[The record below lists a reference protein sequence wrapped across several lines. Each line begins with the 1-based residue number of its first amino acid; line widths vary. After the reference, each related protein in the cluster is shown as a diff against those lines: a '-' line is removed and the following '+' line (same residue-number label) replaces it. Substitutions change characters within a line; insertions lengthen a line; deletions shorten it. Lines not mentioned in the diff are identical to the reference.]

1 MKTATPSPAETPSGK
16 TGGISLHRYLSR
28 LIWLCVLPLLV
39 LAVYLAI
46 AHVRFIQAER
56 DLTIRNLANNF
67 VAALDLELE
76 ARVNGLQM
84 LALSPLVDDEKR
96 RGDLYR
102 EAEGFQKSF
111 GSHVV
116 FADIGMQMLLN
127 TRVPFGSKLP
137 TLPRPKG
144 KSAVVTALD
153 TGKPAIGDTFLGP
166 VIKEKLIAIAVPIY
180 RAGQPR
186 YLLLT
191 TLKTAQFQQRLER
204 VALPAGSGM
213 TILDSRKEVIARVG
227 PENLNIASEE
237 NTGGHFVVK
246 SKASPWSVAV
256 EIPQETYQLPVYAT
270 GMLLA
275 IGLLGAA
282 LISIVGGR
290 LASRRLATAVTAIIP
305 AQHSAVA
312 GAPLD
317 ITEITAARTLLNE
330 LMNARLAA
338 VTALSESEER
348 LQLFISHAPA
358 ALAMFD
364 RDMRYLAVS
373 RRWLEDYHLGDRDI
387 LGRAHYEVFPEIS
400 EAWKAIHQRALAGEV
415 IRSDEDRFE
424 RADGTVQWLSW
435 EVHPWTGRGGEVGG
449 IVVFSE
455 DITERKSAA
464 DTISSLNAD
473 LSATLQAMPDLMFD
487 VDRTGTYCGVW
498 AQDPSFLADH
508 KERLLGHTVSEML
521 PGEAAEIVMS
531 VIAEADRNG
540 SSFGQI
546 IRLDFAGGAR
556 WFELSAAKKV
566 TPAGTESRFIV
577 ISRDVTERRLTE
589 QALLDRDFK
598 LGAIV
603 ENSPSVLS
611 LKHPDGRYALANPN
625 FQRLHHLT
633 EEEIIGK
640 TDFDLYPVETARRIR
655 ADDERLLKS
664 MARQSVEEIL
674 PVDGEPRVFMVHM
687 FPILNASGAASFICR
702 ISFDITVAKRDATE
716 LERHRHHLEALIE
729 TRTRELGE
737 ANAELAQHS
746 TKLEVLYDQA
756 KSLETALRKSEVLL
770 HGVLDNT
777 PAMIAY
783 WTRDLTNEFANHAF
797 EEMYGITPENIRGHH
812 VREVIGEQAFA
823 ESQPFIDG
831 VLRGERQSFNRELV
845 DIRGNRR
852 WTQVEYIPDSHGDEV
867 KGYFA
872 LVSDVTQLK
881 DKELEIEA
889 LNAALAIR
897 ADEAEVANR
906 AKSVFLAS
914 MSHEIRTPMNAII
927 GLTHLIRHAGAEP
940 SQIKRLDK
948 IDNAGRH
955 LLSILNDILDISKI
969 EAGRLQLESEDFH
982 LSAILDNVQ
991 SIIGEAAR
999 NKGLS
1004 IELDRDSVPLWL
1016 RGDPTRLRQ
1025 ALLNYAGNAIKF
1037 TEQGG
1042 IALRAQLLEE
1052 HDDELLVRFEVEDS
1066 GIGLSEEQIGRLF
1079 QAFEQA
1085 EASTTRTY
1093 GGTGL
1098 GLAITRRLARLM
1110 GGDAGVESRVGH
1122 GSRFWF
1128 TARLQRGHGIMPSE
1142 PTPLGVNA
1150 ESQLRLNHR
1159 GARLLLAEDNPINQ
1173 EVALELLHGAG
1184 LAVDTAADGREAV
1197 EMASSNAYDLILMDM
1212 QMPNMDGLEATRKI
1226 RALPGW
1232 TNKPILAMTA
1242 NAFDDDR
1249 RACEAAGMNDFVA
1262 KPVDPDLLYTI
1273 LLKWLPAG
1281 TQTSRPESTPR
1292 QAQAAAESW
1301 STQHGASA
1309 DEALAR
1315 LAGIHG
1321 LNLPQGLSMV
1331 RGNIIKYLELVSHFV
1346 AGHGDDMARLSE
1358 LLARGEHQAAE
1369 RLVHTLKGTAA
1380 TLGAERISGMARD
1393 LELALRQSQDDE
1405 NGRQE
1410 IDMLID
1416 ALSVE
1421 LSSLAAAQAFRPE
1434 ANKGSWP
1441 AA

>member
-1 MKTATPSPAETPSGK
+1 MKATTPFPAGTPPGK
-16 TGGISLHRYLSR
+16 TGEISLHQYLTR
-28 LIWLCVLPLLV
+28 LIWLCILPLLV
-39 LAVYLAI
+39 LSAYLAF

-56 DLTIRNLANNF
+56 DLTIKNLANNF
-67 VAALDLELE
+67 VAALDRELE
-76 ARVNGLQM
+76 ARISGLQM

-96 RGDLYR
+96 WEDLYR
-102 EAEGFQKSF
+102 EADGFQKSF

-116 FADIGMQMLLN
+116 FANIGMQMLLN

-137 TLPRPKG
+137 MLPRPKG
-144 KSAVVTALD
+144 KSAVVSALE
-153 TGKPAIGDTFLGP
+153 TGKPAVGDIFLGP
-166 VIKEKLIAIAVPIY
+166 VINEQLIAIAVPIY

-227 PENLNIASEE
+227 PANLNIASEE
-237 NTGGHFVVK
+237 NVGGHFVVQ
-246 SKASPWSVAV
+246 SKASPWSVVV
-256 EIPQETYQLPVYAT
+256 EIPQETYQLPAYAE
-270 GMLLA
+270 GIPLA
-275 IGLLGAA
+275 IGLLAA
-282 LISIVGGR
+282 VLISMLGGK
-290 LASRRLATAVTAIIP
+290 LAGRRLARAVTAIIP
-305 AQHSAVA
+305 AQESAVDS
-312 GAPLD
+312 APLD
-317 ITEITAARTLLNE
+317 ITEITAARTLLDQ

-338 VTALSESEER
+338 VTALRESEER

-373 RRWLEDYHLGDRDI
+373 HRWLEDYHLGDRDI
-387 LGRAHYEVFPEIS
+387 LGCGHYEVFPEID
-400 EAWKAIHQRALAGEV
+400 EAWKAIHRRAMAGEV
-415 IRSDEDRFE
+415 IAAEEDRFE
-424 RADGTVQWLSW
+424 RADGTTQWLSW
-435 EVHPWTGRGGEVGG
+435 EVHPWYGRGGEVGG

-455 DITERKSAA
+455 DITERKAAA
-464 DTISSLNAD
+464 DTIRSLNAD
-473 LSATLQAMPDLMFD
+473 LSATLQAMPDLIFD
-487 VDRTGTYCGVW
+487 VDRAGTYLAVW
-498 AQDPSFLADH
+498 AQDPSFLAH
-508 KERLLGHTVSEML
+508 QKELLLGHTVREML

-540 SSFGQI
+540 SSFGRI
-546 IRLDFAGGAR
+546 IRLDFAGEAR
-556 WFELSAAKKV
+556 WFELSAAKKA
-566 TPAGTESRFIV
+566 TPAGVESRFIV

-603 ENSPSVLS
+603 ENSPSALS
-611 LKHPDGRYALANPN
+611 LKHPDGRYILANPN

-640 TDFDLYPVETARRIR
+640 TDFDLYPAETARQIR
-655 ADDERLLKS
+655 ADDEGLLQS

-687 FPILNASGAASFICR
+687 FPILNASGTASFICR
-702 ISFDITVAKRDATE
+702 ISFDITVAKRDAAE

-729 TRTRELGE
+729 TRTRELGA

-746 TKLEVLYDQA
+746 AKLEALYDQA

-783 WTRDLTNEFANHAF
+783 WTRNLTNEFANHAF
-797 EEMYGITPENIRGHH
+797 EEMYGIAPENIRGHH
-812 VREVIGEQAFA
+812 VREVIGERAFA
-823 ESQPFIDG
+823 ESQSFIEG
-831 VLRGERQSFNRELV
+831 VLNGERQSFNRELI
-845 DIRGNRR
+845 DIRGKRR
-852 WTQVEYIPDSHGDEV
+852 WTQVEYIPDIHGGEV

-881 DKELEIEA
+881 DKEREIEA

-940 SQIKRLDK
+940 DQIKRLDK

-982 LSAILDNVQ
+982 LSSILDNVQ
-991 SIIGEAAR
+991 SIIGESAR

-1037 TEQGG
+1037 TEKGG
-1042 IALRAQLLEE
+1042 IALRAQLLEA
-1052 HDDELLVRFEVEDS
+1052 HDDELVVRFEVEDS

-1110 GGDAGVESRVGH
+1110 GGDAGVESRIGH
-1122 GSRFWF
+1122 GSKFWF
-1128 TARLQRGHGIMPSE
+1128 TAHLQRGHGIMPSV
-1142 PTPLGVNA
+1142 PNPLGVNA
-1150 ESQLRLNHR
+1150 EAQLRLNHG

-1197 EMASSNAYDLILMDM
+1197 EMASSNSYDLILMDM
-1212 QMPNMDGLEATRKI
+1212 QMPNMDGLEATRTI

-1232 TNKPILAMTA
+1232 TSKPILAMTA

-1262 KPVDPDLLYTI
+1262 KPVDPDLLYTV
-1273 LLKWLPAG
+1273 LLKWLPVG
-1281 TQTSRPESTPR
+1281 TATTHQDATAR
-1292 QAQAAAESW
+1292 QAQVLAEGW
-1301 STQHGASA
+1301 SVQPGASA

-1315 LAGIHG
+1315 LAGIPG
-1321 LNLPQGLSMV
+1321 LNLPRGLSMV
-1331 RGNIIKYLELVSHFV
+1331 RGNIVKFLELVSQFV
-1346 AGHGDDMARLSE
+1346 ASHGDDMARLSE
-1358 LLARGEHQAAE
+1358 LLARGEREAAG

-1380 TLGAERISGMARD
+1380 TLGAEQISGMARG
-1393 LELALRQSQDDE
+1393 LEIALHQSTDDE
-1405 NGRQE
+1405 DDRRE

-1421 LSSLAAAQAFRPE
+1421 LSSLAAAQAFLQDGHG
-1434 ANKGSWP
+1434 GSSP